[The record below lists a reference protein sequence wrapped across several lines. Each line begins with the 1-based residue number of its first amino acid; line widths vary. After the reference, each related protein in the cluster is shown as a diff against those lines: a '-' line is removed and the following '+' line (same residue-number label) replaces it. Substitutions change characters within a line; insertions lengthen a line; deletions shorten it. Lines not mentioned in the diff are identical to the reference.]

1 MIILDRLYVEY
12 SSNNLIAI
20 LKLSE
25 KKLKFLL
32 GKTHLAVGVA
42 ASLLFTQPKS
52 LQELVLAV
60 GIGGIG
66 SLIPDIDVE
75 TSGSHKYIN
84 KIIIFA
90 VLASVGIFVAEK
102 LWNIG
107 IVAQILSDSN
117 YIKIAIG
124 AILFILVCAF
134 GKRQPH
140 RSFMH
145 SILALVILSISVG
158 LIWIDL
164 VPCFAIGFIS
174 HLLTDIFNYKRVRLF
189 YPFKGGI
196 ALKLFHAHG
205 LANSIFLLVGSVLT
219 IFQVV
224 FFTYNIIFT

>member
-1 MIILDRLYVEY
+1 M
-12 SSNNLIAI
+12 
-20 LKLSE
+20 
-25 KKLKFLL
+25 L

-66 SLIPDIDVE
+66 SLIPDIDVD
-75 TSGSHKYIN
+75 TSGSHKYVN
-84 KIIIFA
+84 KIIVFA
-90 VLASVGIFVAEK
+90 VLAAVGIYVAEQF
-102 LWNIG
+102 WHIG
-107 IVAQILSDSN
+107 VVARILSDSN
-117 YIKIAIG
+117 YTRIAIG
-124 AILFILVCAF
+124 TILFIVVCAF

-145 SILALVILSISVG
+145 SILALVILSFSIG

-164 VPCFAIGFIS
+164 VPYFAIGFIS
-174 HLLTDIFNYKRVRLF
+174 HLLTDIFNYKKVRLL

-219 IFQVV
+219 VFQIIF
-224 FFTYNIIFT
+224 FAYNIIFT